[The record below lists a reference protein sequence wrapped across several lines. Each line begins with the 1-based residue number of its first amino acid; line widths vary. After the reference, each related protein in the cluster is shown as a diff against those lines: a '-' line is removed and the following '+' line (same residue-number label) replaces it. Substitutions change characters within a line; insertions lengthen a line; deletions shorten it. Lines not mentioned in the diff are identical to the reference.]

1 MGTSGITTYVIII
14 NKCEGVLEIIGLSL
28 IFEYC
33 IQYLNILSLWN
44 DENIPIIFLC
54 AGITTW
60 AIGLIL

>member
-33 IQYLNILSLWN
+33 I
-44 DENIPIIFLC
+44 IFKKRQC
-54 AGITTW
+54 EM
-60 AIGLIL
+60 IGMIEI